1 MVIRS
6 PRFGEHYPRK
16 YSNGNVE
23 ITPLDDGNQYGHDL
37 FCRQRSGEISTT
49 LNLYY
54 VKIFLMED
62 VMSIKPQLRPLDR
75 AGLDAMAPVSYV
87 IESL

>member
-62 VMSIKPQLRPLDR
+62 VMSIKTPT
-75 AGLDAMAPVSYV
+75 
-87 IESL
+87 